1 MELTNREIIDNF
13 VPKLPTDYAP
23 ALFDIAALE
32 DEVPGYTGLLS
43 RTGSKK
49 QLTNYN
55 IPLWI
60 GASTDPLEPDIII
73 VEIAPYIDLTGLD
86 LLAENAYFTA
96 NSSRFQHS
104 LSNMPDPVPLP
115 IPQAYRAPG
124 LYLIRYLVIAGD
136 SKNPNSSVAQLLV
149 VDQTSPYDG
158 PRVKPPAPQPP
169 AGMTGP
175 LDRAFIASQPNQTVN
190 LPIPYSA
197 LDGLSPDDTVEMFF
211 GSSDRPYVFT
221 PAPGTDTKYRLDP
234 AVPPSIPL
242 PLRVV
247 EAEKRGNYT
256 VRYVIS
262 DVAGNPS
269 EISYSLDLEDLVEAP
284 APSDFLTPQ
293 VELAVPGDGLINIK
307 DVTDANG
314 VRVLI
319 PAYLN
324 VVRPTDQ
331 LVVTLSSSFGSIPI
345 TVPVGNTPFPIP
357 VTFTSA
363 NMDTLYGLRAAG
375 KSRVPVTASYLVSRG
390 TSTYPVAP
398 LSTPFDL
405 DLSVV
410 GPAPTPPGDINT
422 NLPPVVVQAIR
433 AGGTFGPPDHLE
445 AADVNL
451 PARALV
457 PLWTAAVL
465 PQDSLPFTVTLNYGG
480 RLYPQTVTAI
490 PAAGAIEF
498 QIPFAD
504 IRTLGGPTQPAF
516 YTLTSLASANPQ
528 TSPTTT
534 ITVDSVILQMSAPR
548 VLNNTGTLNCDSL
561 RPINSGNL
569 VVHITGS
576 EYLTAGQLVSVTFAG
591 YQNNTSSGAAVV
603 TEVRAFSVP
612 DDVAAR
618 NGFEVTFPASS
629 TLLFDPINANRSLL
643 TNGSAT
649 VTTSTQYLGSTVS
662 SLPATYRVRGFR
674 PATRSANY
682 CAGGAVP
689 T

>member
-1 MELTNREIIDNF
+1 MESTNREIIDNF
-13 VPKLPTDYAP
+13 VPKFPNDYTP
-23 ALFDIAALE
+23 QRFDIAALE
-32 DEVPGYTGLLS
+32 DQVPGYTGLLS

-49 QLTNYN
+49 QQTNYN

-60 GASTDPLEPDIII
+60 GASTDSLQPDI
-73 VEIAPYIDLTGLD
+73 VTLEIAPYLDLSGLD
-86 LLAENAYFTA
+86 STAEDAYFA
-96 NSSRFQHS
+96 SNSSRFQRS
-104 LSNMPDPVPLP
+104 LSNQPDPVPLP
-115 IPQAYRAPG
+115 IPQSYRAPG
-124 LYLIRYLVIAGD
+124 LYLIRYRVFVAD
-136 SKNPNSSVAQLLV
+136 SGVDNYSVAQLLV
-149 VDQTSPYDG
+149 VDETTPYDG
-158 PRVKPPAPQPP
+158 PRVKPPAPQLP

-234 AVPPSIPL
+234 ALPPSIPL
-242 PLRVV
+242 PLWVV
-247 EAEKRGNYT
+247 EAEKKGNYT

-269 EISYSLDLEDLVEAP
+269 EISYSLDLEDLAEAP

-293 VELAVPGDGLINIK
+293 VELAAPGDGLINIK
-307 DVTDANG
+307 DVADANG
-314 VRVLI
+314 VRVMI
-319 PAYLN
+319 PSYLN

-345 TVPVGNTPFPIP
+345 TVPVGNTPFAIP
-357 VTFTSA
+357 VTFTPA
-363 NMDTLYGLRAAG
+363 NMDTLYGPRAAG
-375 KSRVPVTASYLVSRG
+375 KSRVPVTASYQVRRG
-390 TSTYPVAP
+390 TSIYPAAP

-410 GPAPTPPGDINT
+410 GPDPTPPGDVNT

-433 AGGTFGPPDHLE
+433 AGGTFGPPNHLE

-490 PAAGAIEF
+490 PPSGAIEF

-504 IRTLGGPTQPAF
+504 IRTLGGPTQPAS

-528 TSPTTT
+528 TSPPTLVR
-534 ITVDSVILQMSAPR
+534 VDSVILQMSAPR

-569 VVHITGS
+569 VVHIPGS
-576 EYLTAGQLVSVTFAG
+576 EYLTAGQFVSVTFAG
-591 YQNNTSSGAAVV
+591 YQNNTGSGAAVV
-603 TEVRAFSVP
+603 TEVRTFSVP

-618 NGFEVTFPASS
+618 NGFDVTFPANS
-629 TLLFDPINANRSLL
+629 TLLFNPINANRSLL
-643 TNGSAT
+643 TTGSAT
-649 VTTSTQYLGSTVS
+649 VTTSTLYLGSTVS

-674 PATRSANY
+674 PATSSANY